1 MRSIHY
7 NGITRIIDRNNH
19 LLKELTLKRTKMNRI
34 IRIMKVKHKRT
45 ELNVKIG
52 VFVVAV
58 IIVPLIASLI
68 YRLIDL
74 GEMTKYYF

>member
-7 NGITRIIDRNNH
+7 NDITRIIDRNNH
-19 LLKELTLKRTKMNRI
+19 LLKELPLKRTKMNRI